1 MGEVDSEDDKDED
14 EDAELGESEL
24 DALKAEQGKDLKT
37 EVDGLAEMVEYM
49 TVVTEDGKTV
59 SAAPQDVSNTETAED
74 EDEDGME
81 EDEGEDQPEQTI
93 LELDVDGYVSG
104 E

>member
-1 MGEVDSEDDKDED
+1 MTLFWQDED
-14 EDAELGESEL
+14 EDAELEESEL

-59 SAAPQDVSNTETAED
+59 SA
-74 EDEDGME
+74 GMV
-81 EDEGEDQPEQTI
+81 TNS
-93 LELDVDGYVSG
+93 ELLSHVFSYFW
-104 E
+104 